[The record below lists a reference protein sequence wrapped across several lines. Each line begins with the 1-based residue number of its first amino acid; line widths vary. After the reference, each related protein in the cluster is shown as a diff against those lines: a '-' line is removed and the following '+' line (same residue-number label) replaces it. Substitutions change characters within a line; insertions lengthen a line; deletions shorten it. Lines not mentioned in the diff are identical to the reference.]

1 MPSNRASR
9 LAGQSAEHIHLTARP
24 EIHDAHLATVA
35 RQSTPPSLSKGGL
48 LSAEEPCNGAKIKH
62 PLDDRKLR
70 KEYRRSVGTILDAE
84 VRAAEQR
91 ETLSDFQRIHRLLVA
106 LQ

>member
-35 RQSTPPSLSKGGL
+35 RQSTPPSLSKGL

-62 PLDDRKLR
+62 ALDDRKLR